1 MTMLDSPRTIP
12 VADMPDLATHIR
24 SLGFLT
30 PEAAARLDAIENATF
45 VLIRMDQGEHWRC
58 DLCGAKR
65 HTQWGTE
72 YATAFTKLC
81 VPRPFRGAS
90 QALYTRLMN
99 LGGARPGDLSP
110 SQRRQV
116 QGIGLPAGDLAAA
129 HPRAAQSLG
138 TPSGSVDY
146 VDWLLG
152 SAIPISEDEARRFAS
167 LINGRAYK
175 RIIEL

>member
-1 MTMLDSPRTIP
+1 MIHAPRTIP
-12 VADMPDLATHIR
+12 VGDVPDLATQVR

-30 PEAAARLDAIENATF
+30 PDAAARLDAIENATF

-58 DLCGAKR
+58 DRCGATR

-90 QALYTRLMN
+90 QALYMRLRN
-99 LGGARPGDLSP
+99 LGGARQGDLSP
-110 SQRRQV
+110 SQQRPLQA
-116 QGIGLPAGDLAAA
+116 IGLPAGDLAAA
-129 HPRAAQSLG
+129 HPQAAQRLG
-138 TPSGSVDY
+138 TAPGSVDY

-152 SAIPISEDEARRFAS
+152 SAIPISEAEARRFAS
-167 LINGRAYK
+167 LINGRAY
-175 RIIEL
+175 RQIVRL